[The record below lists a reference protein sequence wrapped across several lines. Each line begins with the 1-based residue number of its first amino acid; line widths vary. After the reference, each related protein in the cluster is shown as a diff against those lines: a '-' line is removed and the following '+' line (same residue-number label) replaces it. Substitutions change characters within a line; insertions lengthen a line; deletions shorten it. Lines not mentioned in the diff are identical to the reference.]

1 MNSAALRKAAAVA
14 RDAGDADTADELTAY
29 ADELDAAT
37 EPGENENVEPA
48 PDSGRTDAAPV
59 PPTPAAIAA
68 AEVAVIEATAAAD
81 IARMEA
87 AAKIESESESES
99 NDDGESDDPAPRVE
113 HWFYRPLR

>member
-29 ADELDAAT
+29 ADELDAGAT
-37 EPGENENVEPA
+37 EPGESKNVEPA

-87 AAKIESESESES
+87 AAKIESESES
-99 NDDGESDDPAPRVE
+99 DDPAKIDDPAPRVE